1 MADNSPNLTIKF
13 LPAGKGL
20 PVPAYQTAGSSGM
33 DLHAAVAEP
42 LTLDPGDIFCVPT
55 GIAIELQPGYEAQ
68 VRARSGLALKHGIGL
83 VNAPGTIDCDYRGE
97 IGVILIN
104 HGKLPFT
111 VERGMRIAQLV
122 IQPVC
127 RATVSV
133 ADSLTETARNSG
145 GFGHTGH

>member
-1 MADNSPNLTIKF
+1 MADYSPNLTIKF